1 MNNLQKINTIKN
13 SLKVYVIIKYQNKH
27 IDVID
32 YYYKRCRSGDA
43 RTWLKTNYCY
53 SYERIMDV
61 LHNHCKLEFRDQ
73 YLRFF
78 NNIIKLNKIFTI
90 PQFLRPQY
98 TAITAKD
105 VVKNKF
111 HDVKKYKHL
120 FLLEINIPEALC
132 SYLEQSDN
140 SILKRTDYE
149 FEDDKTFKGL
159 FVQFLKEFNKPGG
172 IDFNEYVDELYNKMI
187 NELGPVQECGDVIK
201 IEEQEKIT
209 EYVEEE

>member
-1 MNNLQKINTIKN
+1 MNDLQKINTIKN
-13 SLKVYVIIKYQNKH
+13 SLKVYVIIKYQQNH

-78 NNIIKLNKIFTI
+78 NNVINLNKIFII
-90 PQFLRPQY
+90 PQFLRPGY
-98 TAITAKD
+98 NAITAKD

-111 HDVKKYKHL
+111 HDIKKYKHL
-120 FLLEINIPEALC
+120 FLLEIIIPEALC

-140 SILKRTDYE
+140 SILKRPDY
-149 FEDDKTFKGL
+149 DDKDFKLL

-172 IDFNEYVDELYNKMI
+172 MDFNEYVDELYNKMI
-187 NELGPVQECGDVIK
+187 REVGPVQDFGDVIK
-201 IEEQEKIT
+201 IETQENLN
-209 EYVEEE
+209 EYIEEE